1 MNDPSPVASAVGAQ
15 AAPGAAFPTRAVRIL
30 TPFSPG
36 SGPDVAARLV
46 AGALQRLWGQPVE
59 VENQPG
65 GNGFLAI
72 DAFRRGAAD
81 GHDLLQLDNALLL
94 AYPHLFKKLPYD
106 PQRDFEHVVPLFLN
120 HFFFVVAADSPYT
133 TLGELIADAKARPGR
148 VRYGSWSIGN
158 PAHLGSALFESVT
171 GCDMQHV
178 ICRDTSHLYGEV
190 ASGQLSFAL
199 GSLRS
204 TEPLRSAGTLRFLAF
219 AGPQR
224 HPAFPDVPT
233 AGEAGGPADF
243 EVIAWTTIAAPKG
256 LPQPL
261 IDQLRRD
268 FAQALVDPEV
278 TAGYAAC
285 GYERYL
291 PTQDEF
297 AQFLRDE
304 SARFAE
310 VIRASKNSLD

>member
-1 MNDPSPVASAVGAQ
+1 MNDSTPTPAGAEG
-15 AAPGAAFPTRAVRIL
+15 APDGAFPTRPVRIL
-30 TPFSPG
+30 TPFFAG
-36 SGPDVAARLV
+36 SGPEGAARLV
-46 AGALQRLWGQPVE
+46 AGALQRLWGRPVE

-72 DAFRRGAAD
+72 DAFRRGATD

-106 PQRDFEHVVPLFLN
+106 PQRDFEHIVPLFRN
-120 HFFFVVAADSPYT
+120 HFFFVVAADSPYA
-133 TLGELIADAKARPGR
+133 TLGELIADARARPGR
-148 VRYGSWSIGN
+148 VKYGSWSIGN

-178 ICRDTSHLYGEV
+178 VCRDTSHLYGEV
-190 ASGQLSFAL
+190 ASGRLSFAL

-204 TEPLRSAGTLRFLAF
+204 TEPLRSAGKLRFLAY
-219 AGPQR
+219 AAPR
-224 HPAFPDVPT
+224 RNPAYPDVPT
-233 AGEAGGPADF
+233 AVESGGPEGI
-243 EVIAWTTIAAPKG
+243 EVIAWTTIAAPTG
-256 LPQPL
+256 LAQARV
-261 IDQLRRD
+261 DQLRRD
-268 FAQALVDPEV
+268 FTQALADPGV
-278 TAGYAAC
+278 MAGYAAC

-291 PTQDEF
+291 PTQEEF

-310 VIRASKNSLD
+310 VIRKSKASLD